1 MKTTFLIL
9 AAVMLCAF
17 SLSDKKTDRK
27 EIEKFLVEMTDAR
40 LMDREEGRLAA
51 ERGTTKDIRDYGSW
65 MVNDQTVLLEKLKK
79 LAAEEKVTLP
89 EKISAEKSKA
99 LEKLKEKTGTDFDD
113 KFLKMIKIDHKR
125 DVRKF
130 KKAAG
135 FDNANVSTFAKENLP
150 TIEKHLSGVEA
161 IKKSM

>member
-9 AAVMLCAF
+9 AAFMLCAF

-51 ERGTTKDIRDYGSW
+51 ERGTTKDIRDYGTW

-79 LAAEEKVTLP
+79 LAAVEKVTLP
-89 EKISAEKSKA
+89 KKISAEKNDA
-99 LEKLKEKTGTDFDD
+99 LKKLKEKTGPDFDD
-113 KFLKMIKIDHKR
+113 KFLGMIKIDHKR

-130 KKAAG
+130 REAAE
-135 FDNANVSTFAKENLP
+135 FDNTNVSTFAKENLP